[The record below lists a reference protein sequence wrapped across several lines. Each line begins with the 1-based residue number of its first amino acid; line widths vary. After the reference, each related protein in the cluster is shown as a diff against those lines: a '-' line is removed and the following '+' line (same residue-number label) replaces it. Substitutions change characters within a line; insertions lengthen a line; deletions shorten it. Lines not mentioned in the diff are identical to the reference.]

1 MYFCYK
7 STIYLNQRYVT
18 IKDNKRLYYADY
30 YILGQII
37 ECLNPP
43 EDISNYVCKDVT
55 VKIYRRR
62 YDTVTEHFWDF
73 AKPWVTSG
81 CEVTLMNIFLTMAF
95 VKRTQKYYILIIK
108 EGFQVLSVGHFLIG
122 TKYSLKEAVYRP
134 HFQRFIIS
142 YLLLLLMEVNKLTT
156 FGVCKPFSCRYT

>member
-7 STIYLNQRYVT
+7 STIYLNQRYLT

-43 EDISNYVCKDVT
+43 EDISNYVCKDLI

-62 YDTVTEHFWDF
+62 YDTVTGTFLGLYETLGYLRVRGNPNEYFFDYGFCKEDSKILYSHHKRRIPSSF
-73 AKPWVTSG
+73 SG
-81 CEVTLMNIFLTMAF
+81 TFFNRHKVQFERDGLQTPLSKVYYFLP
-95 VKRTQKYYILIIK
+95 
-108 EGFQVLSVGHFLIG
+108 S
-122 TKYSLKEAVYRP
+122 
-134 HFQRFIIS
+134 
-142 YLLLLLMEVNKLTT
+142 TT
-156 FGVCKPFSCRYT
+156 DGSE